1 MAGKGLRGARPG
13 TYISQ
18 SAGSKVRAAS
28 PRSAF
33 STASASD
40 RVTPIK
46 RSLPAVFLVA
56 IFCGPYPPQRLWAII
71 PVSDNFHNLFDAVHR
86 VEDGAYTS
94 AAMRPVA
101 IGLDPPAIRRVPCC
115 RLFLWILDSIL
126 YAPTPVSSNCGA
138 ALTF

>member
-1 MAGKGLRGARPG
+1 M
-13 TYISQ
+13 
-18 SAGSKVRAAS
+18 
-28 PRSAF
+28 
-33 STASASD
+33 
-40 RVTPIK
+40 
-46 RSLPAVFLVA
+46 FLVA

-138 ALTF
+138 ALTFLFKRTLPLVVRPDLGRILRRLKDELIESSRWQVLPN